1 MKPLRAQYPQC
12 GATLVVGLIMLAV
25 ITLMVTT
32 AFTLSSSNLKAV
44 GNMQF
49 RQEATAAANKAIEQK
64 LGSSFTT
71 ATTAESINVDLNNDG
86 TTDYLVTLAAPDC
99 IRATKA
105 GKAILSSLSLGSGM
119 SAASNWNT
127 VWDIEATVIDPS
139 TGASVRVH
147 SGIRA
152 LRSQAQKDAECP

>member
-1 MKPLRAQYPQC
+1 MKPFPSPRPQH
-12 GATLVVGLIMLAV
+12 GATLVVGLIMLTV
-25 ITLMVTT
+25 ITLMVTA

-49 RQEATAAANKAIEQK
+49 RNEAMAAANKAIELK
-64 LGSSFTT
+64 LSSSFTT
-71 ATTAESINVDLNNDG
+71 ATAAETINVDLNNDG
-86 TTDYLVTLAAPDC
+86 VTDYVVTLSVPAC

-105 GKAILSSLSLGSGM
+105 GKAILSSLSMGSSM

-127 VWDIEATVIDPS
+127 VWDLEAIVTDAA
-139 TGASVRVH
+139 TGASIRTH

>member
-1 MKPLRAQYPQC
+1 MNHIRSFHRQR
-12 GATLVVGLIMLAV
+12 GATLVVGLIMLAL

-49 RQEATAAANKAIEQK
+49 RNEATAAANKAIEQVI
-64 LGSSFTT
+64 SSNFTT
-71 ATTAESINVDLNNDG
+71 ATAAEAINVDLNNDG
-86 TTDYLVTLAAPDC
+86 ATDYVVTVALPAC
-99 IRATKA
+99 IRAAKA
-105 GKAILSSLSLGSGM
+105 GKAILSSLSLGAAM

-127 VWDIEATVIDPS
+127 VWNIEATVTDAK
-139 TGASVRVH
+139 TGASVRTHAGV
-147 SGIRA
+147 RA

>member
-1 MKPLRAQYPQC
+1 MSLPNPHHRQR
-12 GATLVVGLIMLAV
+12 GATLVVGLIMLALIMV
-25 ITLMVTT
+25 MVTT

-49 RQEATAAANKAIEQK
+49 RNEATAAANIAIEQVAS
-64 LGSSFTT
+64 SSFTT
-71 ATTAESINVDLNNDG
+71 ATGDETINVDLNNDG
-86 TTDYLVTLAAPDC
+86 TADYVATVRRPQC

-105 GKAILSSLSLGSGM
+105 GDPILTSVSLPASM

-127 VWDIEATVIDPS
+127 VWSIEASVTDPA
-139 TGASVRVH
+139 TGASVRVQ